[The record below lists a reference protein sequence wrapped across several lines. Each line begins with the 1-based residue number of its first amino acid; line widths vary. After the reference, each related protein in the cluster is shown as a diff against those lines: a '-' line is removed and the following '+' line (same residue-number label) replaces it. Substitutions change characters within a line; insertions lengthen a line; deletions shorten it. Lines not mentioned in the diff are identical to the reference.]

1 MKKGSIISTVSFL
14 LLGGLAVLAVKA
26 QHGDF
31 DELIEKDGLE
41 GLDIDGDIVDLKSK
55 KEEKDDYT
63 NYNGV
68 DFINNINDEV
78 IDYIGDEIVYD
89 DEINEDIEII
99 EDFDELTYDN
109 EINEDIEIN
118 EVES

>member
-41 GLDIDGDIVDLKSK
+41 GLDVDGDIVDLKSK
-55 KEEKDDYT
+55 EEVDDFDDLYKSD
-63 NYNGV
+63 
-68 DFINNINDEV
+68 DF
-78 IDYIGDEIVYD
+78 
-89 DEINEDIEII
+89 DIEII
-99 EDFDELTYDN
+99 EDVD
-109 EINEDIEIN
+109 